1 MFQRQLILK
10 HRQTPATFCHQPLG
24 PTSPRALLSSQS
36 PRQRG
41 MFLAPP
47 EMGLLQILPAAM
59 QTHADESALTVGVR
73 ESGTVSYLAPTH
85 QPGQG
90 LQPVLLQPLNPHFCA
105 CTSSKHCPVSPTDP
119 PVEVLLTDGRHVG
132 WTCPMEQEPLIHLF
146 RFIELLHLQL
156 LPRDRKKKKKKDM
169 LSWFKRGQFPSSSP
183 PTFGS
188 WRNSD
193 TNHSQWGYC
202 LLCTSVGT
210 LLHSWLLPAKQK
222 VLSIAMDCVT
232 HNFIPHERVK
242 RQTSLD
248 WELVSSQVI

>member
-156 LPRDRKKKKKKDM
+156 LPRDRTKKKKKKTCYPGSNEDNFPAQVLLLLGHGGTVTQTT
-169 LSWFKRGQFPSSSP
+169 LSGVTACFALLLVPCCTAGFFQQNKKFSASLWTVSP
-183 PTFGS
+183 T
-188 WRNSD
+188 
-193 TNHSQWGYC
+193 
-202 LLCTSVGT
+202 TSY
-210 LLHSWLLPAKQK
+210 H
-222 VLSIAMDCVT
+222 MR
-232 HNFIPHERVK
+232 E
-242 RQTSLD
+242 
-248 WELVSSQVI
+248 